1 MTVGL
6 RCHSLRTDGVYR
18 LYYREKNKKK
28 NWIASG
34 QDMAPYSAEN
44 KVDLYWIPLSS
55 MRSMHEA
62 NNVMHRVWWEGFVPI
77 GLYRLQHTCLSVVLP
92 DWRLLMHTLS
102 TNYAAEECDDSSTA
116 NAFHGTKALA
126 S

>member
-1 MTVGL
+1 
-6 RCHSLRTDGVYR
+6 VYR

-28 NWIASG
+28 IGLLLARTWHHT
-34 QDMAPYSAEN
+34 
-44 KVDLYWIPLSS
+44 PLKTKLIYTGSLCRQL
-55 MRSMHEA
+55 MSMHEA
-62 NNVMHRVWWEGFVPI
+62 NNVMHRVWWEGFVLI

-102 TNYAAEECDDSSTA
+102 TNYAAEGCDDSCTA

>member
-1 MTVGL
+1 
-6 RCHSLRTDGVYR
+6 
-18 LYYREKNKKK
+18 
-28 NWIASG
+28 
-34 QDMAPYSAEN
+34 MAPYSAEN

-55 MRSMHEA
+55 MSMHEA

-77 GLYRLQHTCLSVVLP
+77 GLYTQAAAHLLISTT
-92 DWRLLMHTLS
+92 RLLMHTLS